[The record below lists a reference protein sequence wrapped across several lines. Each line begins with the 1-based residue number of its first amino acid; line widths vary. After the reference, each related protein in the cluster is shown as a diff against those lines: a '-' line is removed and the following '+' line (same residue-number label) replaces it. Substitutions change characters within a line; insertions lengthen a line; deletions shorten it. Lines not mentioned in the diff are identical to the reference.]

1 MDNRRQQIVIN
12 KKFQFQYAIV
22 VVAMTIFLTN
32 LVIIFQSL
40 FPSDGAL
47 EMSSTQAW
55 AIGLIELMLV
65 IGVWYGSLKSSHK
78 VAGPLFVIT
87 RQLKAVGAGDLWA
100 RISLRERDMFQ
111 EEAAAINESLDQL
124 GARVEA
130 VQVAAE
136 TVRQAQASGKD
147 ASTQMEKLFSEL
159 ATLRLSKED

>member
-12 KKFQFQYAIV
+12 KKFQFHYAII
-22 VVAMTIFLTN
+22 VVAMTIFLAN
-32 LVIIFQSL
+32 MVILFQSL
-40 FPSDGAL
+40 LPSDRVL

-55 AIGLIELMLV
+55 TIGLIELMLV

-78 VAGPLFVIT
+78 VAGLIFVIT